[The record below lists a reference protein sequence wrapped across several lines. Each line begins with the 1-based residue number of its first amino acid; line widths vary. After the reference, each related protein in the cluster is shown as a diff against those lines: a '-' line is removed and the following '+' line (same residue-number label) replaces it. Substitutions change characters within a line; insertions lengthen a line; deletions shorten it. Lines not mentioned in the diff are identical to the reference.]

1 MCFHSKQSKT
11 AQALEHRF
19 KAKVVEGVS
28 IEPTIY
34 NGFSFPKTPII
45 TTQQP
50 DKIILSNLDLYN
62 LKLEHG

>member
-1 MCFHSKQSKT
+1 MCFHSKQSQT

-19 KAKVVEGVS
+19 KAKVADGIS

-45 TTQQP
+45 TRQAP
-50 DKIILSNLDLYN
+50 KMKAKIATTVN
-62 LKLEHG
+62 LKK